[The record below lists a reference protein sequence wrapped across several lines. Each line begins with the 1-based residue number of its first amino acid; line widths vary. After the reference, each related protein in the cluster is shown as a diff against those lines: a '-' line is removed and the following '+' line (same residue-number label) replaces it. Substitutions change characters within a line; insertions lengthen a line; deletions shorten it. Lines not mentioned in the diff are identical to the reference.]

1 VHLEKI
7 STQKILVIKISLGG
21 IGMSNKK
28 TKTHSD
34 KFKLK
39 VALAAMKA
47 DRPVAELCQE
57 FALATSQIYAWKKQL
72 EDRGVE
78 AFSRERAASKKG
90 LDVEK
95 FHVIIGKLIVERESL
110 LRSF

>member
-1 VHLEKI
+1 MI
-7 STQKILVIKISLGG
+7 
-21 IGMSNKK
+21 NKVSR
-28 TKTHSD
+28 THSD

-39 VALAAMKA
+39 VALAAIKA
-47 DRPVAELCQE
+47 DRPIAELCQE

-72 EDRGVE
+72 EDRGIEV
-78 AFSRERAASKKG
+78 FSREKMAAKKS

-110 LRSF
+110 LRSL